1 MTTIAASCHRS
12 DRTIVHIPWYLRAS
26 LMLLLARC
34 STLKSVRTGRTCL
47 QHGDGGTCR
56 RKGLHQSSHRA
67 VRRSPSVA
75 TQSMKN
81 AGVRID
87 RGQGG
92 RAAVV
97 GSVDSGI
104 SSRLVSTS
112 TSGSW
117 NKRGAQRNLVM
128 GSLMKHTEQF
138 GRDSCVRRTVK
149 NRNPRRRLEGS
160 RMSDYLE

>member
-1 MTTIAASCHRS
+1 
-12 DRTIVHIPWYLRAS
+12 
-26 LMLLLARC
+26 
-34 STLKSVRTGRTCL
+34 
-47 QHGDGGTCR
+47 
-56 RKGLHQSSHRA
+56 
-67 VRRSPSVA
+67 
-75 TQSMKN
+75 MKN

-117 NKRGAQRNLVM
+117 NKRGAQRNLEM

-138 GRDSCVRRTVK
+138 GRDSWVRRTVK